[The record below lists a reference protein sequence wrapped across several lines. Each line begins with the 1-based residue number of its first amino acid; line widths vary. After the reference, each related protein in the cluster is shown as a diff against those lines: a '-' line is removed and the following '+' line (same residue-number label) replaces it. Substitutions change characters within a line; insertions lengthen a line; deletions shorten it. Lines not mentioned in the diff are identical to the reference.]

1 MVDLGDPGPV
11 NVETGHD
18 AACLCAECVKTLM
31 EKSRREAEA
40 LVDAVYK
47 EKKVGTIEAA
57 VQTDL
62 DRLGKLDTGVRGS
75 MAQVAL
81 KLARALDN
89 QPDDAGPTTTARLAQ
104 ELRTTLLALMGVN
117 TKDGTGLRELFD
129 LLSRPVRDAADA
141 GTQESR

>member
-1 MVDLGDPGPV
+1 MVDLGDLGPCDLG
-11 NVETGHD
+11 TG
-18 AACLCAECVKTLM
+18 
-31 EKSRREAEA
+31 
-40 LVDAVYK
+40 K
-47 EKKVGTIEAA
+47 EIKVGTIEAS